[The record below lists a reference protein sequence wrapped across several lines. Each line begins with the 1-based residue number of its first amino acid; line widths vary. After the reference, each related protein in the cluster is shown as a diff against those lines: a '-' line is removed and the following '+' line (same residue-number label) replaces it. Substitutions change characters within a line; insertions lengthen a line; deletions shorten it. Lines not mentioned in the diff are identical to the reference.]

1 LLRGA
6 IRPTIVFMGFL
17 TQIPFSRLRP
27 RSFWR
32 NAGGV
37 APEEVHRIER
47 WLATARVFLAM
58 STLVAVLI
66 DPNEVRSAWAYLLLA
81 FYITHGAAIIIL
93 LRSWT
98 ESSLRFRVIVHTI
111 DVIWPALISLV
122 TSSQSNS
129 FFLFFFFVIAAAA
142 YRWGVWE
149 TVSTAAASGSLLW
162 IESFAIRL
170 SALAPL
176 NRWLAG
182 HALPVFHEDV
192 IAFDPKRLF
201 MTSVY
206 LVVIGLLMG
215 YLAEQQKKL
224 RAEKD
229 EAGRMLGMIRM
240 DTGLAFNLSLILG
253 EIMRLYR
260 SKRVVLASHES
271 GSAKISLAKIELR
284 GDIPHLEWV
293 DAGPSGADT
302 YLFQSAVTAFQARKD
317 RRRAAEYGGLGL
329 TSDGLIAAIPD
340 DVVLERIAAHH
351 AFNQLVGVSFSSGPD
366 LSGRVFFLEPE
377 LTSNPEEDLRFL
389 QDLVR
394 QIGPAVY
401 NVYLVRRLR
410 RRAGALERARLIREL
425 HDGAVQSLIG
435 VEMQMDV
442 LRRTYNVAAPVA
454 SELERIQKLLRE
466 EVLKLR
472 ELMQEMKSADIDS
485 RKLPSFLHDTVDRFQ
500 RETGIRARFVMDDQE
515 LVLLQPVCRELAR
528 ITQEAL
534 VNVRKH
540 SGAAHVLVQ
549 LLESKG
555 SWELII
561 EDDGAGFPF
570 TGRLS
575 QAELENAPHV
585 PAIIRERVRL
595 IEGHLTIESRP
606 GRGSRVEV
614 RVAQNRQAAHG

>member
-1 LLRGA
+1 
-6 IRPTIVFMGFL
+6 MGVL
-17 TQIPFSRLRP
+17 ARVPFFRIRP

-32 NAGGV
+32 NAGGM
-37 APEEVHRIER
+37 ASEEVHRIER
-47 WLATARVFLAM
+47 WLGTARVFLAM
-58 STLVAVLI
+58 STLVAVWI
-66 DPNEVRSAWAYLLLA
+66 DPAEVRSPWAYALLA
-81 FYITHGAAIIIL
+81 FYITHGAAIIFL

-98 ESSLRFRVIVHTI
+98 ESSLRFRVIVHGV
-111 DVIWPALISLV
+111 DVVWPALISLV
-122 TSSQSNS
+122 TSNQSNS

-149 TVSTAAASGSLLW
+149 TVTTAVASVSLLW
-162 IESFAIRL
+162 IESFALRFN
-170 SALAPL
+170 ALASVD
-176 NRWLAG
+176 RWMTT
-182 HALPVFHEDV
+182 HNLPVVQSDL

-201 MTSVY
+201 MSSVY
-206 LVVIGLLMG
+206 LIVIGLLMG

-224 RAEKD
+224 RAEKV
-229 EAGRMLGMIRM
+229 EAARMLSMIRM

-253 EIMRLYR
+253 ETMRLYG
-260 SKRVVLASHES
+260 SKRALLASRES
-271 GSAKISLAKIELR
+271 GSPKISLAMIELR
-284 GDIPHLEWV
+284 RELPQLEWV
-293 DAGPSGADT
+293 DAGPSGAET
-302 YLFQSAVTAFQARKD
+302 FLFTSPVAAFYARKD
-317 RRRAAEYGGLGL
+317 HRRDAKY
-329 TSDGLIAAIPD
+329 DGIGISADGMIAAIPD
-340 DVVLERIAAHH
+340 DTLLQQIASYQSFDRIVA
-351 AFNQLVGVSFSSGPD
+351 VSFSSGPE
-366 LSGRVFFLEPE
+366 LSGRIFFLEPE
-377 LTSNPEEDLRFL
+377 VGANAEEDLHFL
-389 QDLVR
+389 HDLVR

-410 RRAGALERARLIREL
+410 KRAGALERARLIREL

-442 LRRTYNVAAPVA
+442 LRRTYSVAAPLA
-454 SELERIQKLLRE
+454 LELERIQKLLRE

-485 RKLPSFLHDTVDRFQ
+485 RKLPGFLHDAVDRFQ

-515 LVLLQPVCRELAR
+515 LVLPQPVCRELAR

-570 TGRLS
+570 NGRVS
-575 QAELENAPHV
+575 HKELETAPYA
-585 PAIIRERVRL
+585 PAVIRERVRL

>member
-1 LLRGA
+1 
-6 IRPTIVFMGFL
+6 M
-17 TQIPFSRLRP
+17 
-27 RSFWR
+27 
-32 NAGGV
+32 

-58 STLVAVLI
+58 STLVAVWI
-66 DPNEVRSAWAYLLLA
+66 DPGEVRSAWAYALLA
-81 FYITHGAAIIIL
+81 FYITHGAAIIFL

-98 ESSLRFRVIVHTI
+98 ESSLRFRVIVHAI
-111 DVIWPALISLV
+111 DVMWPALISLV
-122 TSSQSNS
+122 TSNQSSS

-149 TVSTAAASGSLLW
+149 TVTTAVASVSLLW
-162 IESFAIRL
+162 IESFALRFN
-170 SALAPL
+170 ALASVD
-176 NRWLAG
+176 RWMTV
-182 HALPVFHEDV
+182 HNLPVVQSDV

-201 MTSVY
+201 MSSVY
-206 LVVIGLLMG
+206 LIVIGLLMG

-224 RAEKD
+224 RAEKV

-253 EIMRLYR
+253 EIMRLYG
-260 SKRVVLASHES
+260 SKRALLASRES
-271 GSAKISLAKIELR
+271 GSPKISFARIELR
-284 GDIPHLEWV
+284 REPQLEWV
-293 DAGPSGADT
+293 DAGVTGADT
-302 YLFQSAVTAFQARKD
+302 YLFPGSALAFYARKE
-317 RRRAAEYGGLGL
+317 RRTGEYSGIGLD
-329 TSDGLIAAIPD
+329 SDGLIVSIPD
-340 DVVLERIAAHH
+340 DSILEEIAVHHSFNRI
-351 AFNQLVGVSFSSGPD
+351 VGVSFSSGPD
-366 LSGRVFFLEPE
+366 LSGRIFFLEAE
-377 LTSNPEEDLRFL
+377 LSTNAEEDLRFL
-389 QDLVR
+389 LDVVR

-410 RRAGALERARLIREL
+410 KRAGALERARLVREL

-442 LRRTYNVAAPVA
+442 LRRTYSVAAPLAV
-454 SELERIQKLLRE
+454 ELERIQKLLRE

-472 ELMQEMKSADIDS
+472 ELMQEMKSADIDA
-485 RKLPSFLHDTVDRFQ
+485 RKLPSFLHDAVDRFQ
-500 RETGIRARFVMDDQE
+500 RETGIRTRFVMDDQE
-515 LVLLQPVCRELAR
+515 LGLTQPVCRELAR

-534 VNVRKH
+534 VNIRKH

-570 TGRLS
+570 NGRLS
-575 QAELENAPHV
+575 QSELETLPYAPAV
-585 PAIIRERVRL
+585 IRERVRL

-606 GRGSRVEV
+606 GRGSRVEI

>member
-1 LLRGA
+1 
-6 IRPTIVFMGFL
+6 MGVL
-17 TQIPFSRLRP
+17 AQIPFFRIRP

-32 NAGGV
+32 NAGGM

-58 STLVAVLI
+58 STLVAVWI
-66 DPNEVRSAWAYLLLA
+66 DPGEVRSPWAYALLA
-81 FYITHGAAIIIL
+81 FYITHGAAIIFL

-98 ESSLRFRVIVHTI
+98 ESSLRFRVIVHGV
-111 DVIWPALISLV
+111 DVIWPVLISLV
-122 TSSQSNS
+122 TSNQSNS

-149 TVSTAAASGSLLW
+149 TVITAVASVSLLW
-162 IESFAIRL
+162 IESFALRFN
-170 SALAPL
+170 ALASVD
-176 NRWLAG
+176 RWLTT
-182 HALPVFHEDV
+182 HNLPVIQSDL

-201 MTSVY
+201 MSSVY
-206 LVVIGLLMG
+206 LIVIGLLMG

-224 RAEKD
+224 RAEKI
-229 EAGRMLGMIRM
+229 EAARMLGMIRM

-253 EIMRLYR
+253 ETMRLYG
-260 SKRVVLASHES
+260 SKRALLASRES
-271 GSAKISLAKIELR
+271 GSPKISLAMIELR
-284 GDIPHLEWV
+284 RELPQLEWV
-293 DAGPSGADT
+293 DAGSSGAET
-302 YLFQSAVTAFQARKD
+302 FLFTSPVAAFYAHKD
-317 RRRAAEYGGLGL
+317 RRDGEYGGIGI
-329 TSDGLIAAIPD
+329 SADGMIAAIPD
-340 DVVLERIAAHH
+340 DAVLQEIASHHGFNRVVA
-351 AFNQLVGVSFSSGPD
+351 VSFSSGPD
-366 LSGRVFFLEPE
+366 LSGRIFFFEPE
-377 LTSNPEEDLRFL
+377 LSANAEEDLRFL
-389 QDLVR
+389 HDLVR

-410 RRAGALERARLIREL
+410 KRAGALERARLIREL

-442 LRRTYNVAAPVA
+442 LRRTYTVAAPVA
-454 SELERIQKLLRE
+454 VELERIQKLLRE

-485 RKLPSFLHDTVDRFQ
+485 RKLPGFLHDAVDRFQ

-515 LVLLQPVCRELAR
+515 LVLPQPVCRELAR

-570 TGRLS
+570 NGRVS
-575 QAELENAPHV
+575 HRELETAPYA
-585 PAIIRERVRL
+585 PAVIRERVRL

-614 RVAQNRQAAHG
+614 RVTQNRQAAHG

>member
-1 LLRGA
+1 
-6 IRPTIVFMGFL
+6 MGVL
-17 TQIPFSRLRP
+17 AQIPFVRIRP

-32 NAGGV
+32 NAGGM

-47 WLATARVFLAM
+47 WLGTARVFLAM
-58 STLVAVLI
+58 STLVAVWI
-66 DPNEVRSAWAYLLLA
+66 DPGEVRSPWAYALLA
-81 FYITHGAAIIIL
+81 FYITHGAAIIFL

-98 ESSLRFRVIVHTI
+98 ESSLRFRVIVHGV
-111 DVIWPALISLV
+111 DVIWPVLISLV
-122 TSSQSNS
+122 TSNQSNS

-149 TVSTAAASGSLLW
+149 TVTTAVASVSLLW
-162 IESFAIRL
+162 IESFALRL
-170 SALAPL
+170 NALASVD
-176 NRWLAG
+176 RWLTT
-182 HALPVFHEDV
+182 HNLPVVQSDL

-201 MTSVY
+201 MSSVY
-206 LVVIGLLMG
+206 LIVIGLLMG

-224 RAEKD
+224 RAEKV
-229 EAGRMLGMIRM
+229 EAARMLSMIRM
-240 DTGLAFNLSLILG
+240 DTGLAFNLSLIMG
-253 EIMRLYR
+253 ETMRLYG
-260 SKRVVLASHES
+260 SKRALLASRES
-271 GSAKISLAKIELR
+271 GSPKISLAIIELR
-284 GDIPHLEWV
+284 RELPQLEWV

-302 YLFQSAVTAFQARKD
+302 FLFASPTAAFYARKGQ
-317 RRRAAEYGGLGL
+317 RR
-329 TSDGLIAAIPD
+329 DGQYDGIAISADGMIAAIPED
-340 DVVLERIAAHH
+340 SVLQEVATHH
-351 AFNQLVGVSFSSGPD
+351 AFDRVAAVSFSSGPD
-366 LSGRVFFLEPE
+366 LSGRIFFLEPE
-377 LTSNPEEDLRFL
+377 LGANAEEDLCFL

-410 RRAGALERARLIREL
+410 KRAGALERARLIREL

-442 LRRTYNVAAPVA
+442 LRRTYSVAAPLAV
-454 SELERIQKLLRE
+454 ELERIQKLLRE

-485 RKLPSFLHDTVDRFQ
+485 RKLPGFLHDAVDRFQ

-515 LVLLQPVCRELAR
+515 LVLPQPVCRELAR

-555 SWELII
+555 TWELII

-570 TGRLS
+570 NGRVS
-575 QAELENAPHV
+575 HKELETAPYA
-585 PAIIRERVRL
+585 PAVIRERVRL

>member
-1 LLRGA
+1 MRVLA
-6 IRPTIVFMGFL
+6 
-17 TQIPFSRLRP
+17 QIPLIRIRP

-32 NAGGV
+32 NAGGM

-47 WLATARVFLAM
+47 WIATARVFLAM
-58 STLVAVLI
+58 STLVAVWI
-66 DPNEVRSAWAYLLLA
+66 DPAEVRSAWAYAILA
-81 FYITHGAAIIIL
+81 FYITHGAAIIFL

-98 ESSLRFRVIVHTI
+98 ESSLRFRVIVHAV
-111 DVIWPALISLV
+111 DVIWPVLISLV
-122 TSSQSNS
+122 TSNQSNS

-149 TVSTAAASGSLLW
+149 TVTTAVASVSLLW
-162 IESFAIRL
+162 IEGFALRL
-170 SALAPL
+170 NALAGVD
-176 NRWLAG
+176 RWMTA
-182 HALPVFHEDV
+182 HSLPVFQSDV

-201 MTSVY
+201 MSSVY
-206 LVVIGLLMG
+206 LIVIGLLMG

-240 DTGLAFNLSLILG
+240 DAGLAFNLSVILG
-253 EIMRLYR
+253 QIMRLYG
-260 SKRVVLASHES
+260 SKRVLLASRES
-271 GSAKISLAKIELR
+271 GSPKISLAKIELR
-284 GDIPHLEWV
+284 REIPHLEWL

-302 YLFQSAVTAFQARKD
+302 YLFPSSLDAFYARKD
-317 RRRAAEYGGLGL
+317 ERHAGEYGGIGI
-329 TSDGLIAAIPD
+329 SEDGSIASIPED
-340 DVVLERIAAHH
+340 SLLERIAEHH
-351 AFNQLVGVSFSSGPD
+351 SFNRVLAVSFSSGPD

-377 LTSNPEEDLRFL
+377 LSANAEEDLRFF

-442 LRRTYNVAAPVA
+442 LRRTYTVAPPLAV
-454 SELERIQKLLRE
+454 ELERIQELLRE

-485 RKLPSFLHDTVDRFQ
+485 RKLPNFLHDSVDRFQ
-500 RETGIRARFVMDDQE
+500 RETGIRTRFVMDDQE
-515 LVLLQPVCRELAR
+515 LVLPQPVCRELAR

-575 QAELENAPHV
+575 HPELDNVPYAPAV
-585 PAIIRERVRL
+585 IRERVKL

>member
-1 LLRGA
+1 
-6 IRPTIVFMGFL
+6 M
-17 TQIPFSRLRP
+17 
-27 RSFWR
+27 
-32 NAGGV
+32 

-58 STLVAVLI
+58 STLVAVWI
-66 DPNEVRSAWAYLLLA
+66 DPAEVRSAWAYAMLA
-81 FYITHGAAIIIL
+81 FYITHGAAIIFL

-98 ESSLRFRVIVHTI
+98 ESSLRFRVIVHTVDI
-111 DVIWPALISLV
+111 IWPVLISLV
-122 TSSQSNS
+122 TSNQSNS

-149 TVSTAAASGSLLW
+149 TVTTAVASVSLLW
-162 IESFAIRL
+162 IESFALRL
-170 SALAPL
+170 DALVPVD
-176 NRWLAG
+176 RWMTA
-182 HALPVFHEDV
+182 HSLPVIQSDL

-201 MTSVY
+201 MSSVY
-206 LVVIGLLMG
+206 LIVIGLLMG

-224 RAEKD
+224 RAEKE

-240 DTGLAFNLSLILG
+240 DAGLAFNLSLILG
-253 EIMRLYR
+253 EVMRLYG
-260 SKRVVLASHES
+260 SKRALLASRES
-271 GSAKISLAKIELR
+271 GSPKISLAKIEMR
-284 GDIPHLEWV
+284 REIPHLEWV
-293 DAGPSGADT
+293 DAGTSGADT
-302 YLFQSAVTAFQARKD
+302 YLFSSPLVAFYARKD
-317 RRRAAEYGGLGL
+317 QRRAGEYDGIGI
-329 TSDGLIAAIPD
+329 SADGLIAAIPED
-340 DVVLERIAAHH
+340 SLLERIAEHH
-351 AFNQLVGVSFSSGPD
+351 SFNRVLAVSFSSGPD
-366 LSGRVFFLEPE
+366 LSGRVLFLEPE
-377 LTSNPEEDLRFL
+377 LGANAEEDLRFL

-442 LRRTYNVAAPVA
+442 LRRTYTIAAPLAV
-454 SELERIQKLLRE
+454 ELERIQELLRE

-485 RKLPSFLHDTVDRFQ
+485 RKLPSFLHDSVDRFQ
-500 RETGIRARFVMDDQE
+500 RETGIRTRFVMDDQE
-515 LVLLQPVCRELAR
+515 FVLPQPVCRELAR

-540 SGAAHVLVQ
+540 SGATHVLVQ

-575 QAELENAPHV
+575 HPELDNAPYA
-585 PAIIRERVRL
+585 PAVIRERVKL

>member
-1 LLRGA
+1 MA
-6 IRPTIVFMGFL
+6 FL
-17 TQIPFSRLRP
+17 AQIPFVRLRP

-32 NAGGV
+32 NARGI
-37 APEEVHRIER
+37 APEEVHRVER

-58 STLVAVLI
+58 SALVAVWI
-66 DPNEVRSAWAYLLLA
+66 NPREVRSAWAYALLT
-81 FYITHGAAIIIL
+81 FYITHGAAIIFL

-98 ESSLRFRVIVHTI
+98 ESSLTFRVVVHAA
-111 DVIWPALISLV
+111 DVFWPALISLT
-122 TSSQSNS
+122 TSSQSYS
-129 FFLFFFFVIAAAA
+129 FFLFFFFVIVAAA

-149 TVSTAAASGSLLW
+149 TVSTSVAAASMLWLQSLVLRLGAVSSVDRW
-162 IESFAIRL
+162 L
-170 SALAPL
+170 SA
-176 NRWLAG
+176 
-182 HALPVFHEDV
+182 HALPVFQEDV
-192 IAFDPKRLF
+192 VAFDPKRLF
-201 MTSVY
+201 MRSVY
-206 LVVIGLLMG
+206 LVVIGVLLG

-229 EAGRMLGMIRM
+229 EAVSMLGMVRM
-240 DTGLAFNLSLILG
+240 DTGLAFNLSLILS
-253 EIMRLYR
+253 EMMRLYR
-260 SKRVVLASHES
+260 SRRCLLASRES
-271 GSAKISLAKIELR
+271 GSPKISLAKIEMR
-284 GDIPHLEWV
+284 RETPHLEWL
-293 DAGPSGADT
+293 DPGPSGGET
-302 YLFQSAVTAFQARKD
+302 YLFASGVTAFYAQRE
-317 RRRAAEYGGLGL
+317 RRRKGEYRGIGL
-329 TSDGLIAAIPD
+329 TPDGVLSPIPD
-340 DVVLERIAAHH
+340 DVLLERISAQHG
-351 AFNQLVGVSFSSGPD
+351 FEQLLTVSFSSGAD
-366 LSGRVFFLEPE
+366 LSGRIFFLDPE
-377 LTSNPEEDLRFL
+377 LSSNSEEDLRFL

-410 RRAGALERARLIREL
+410 RRAGALERARLVREL

-442 LRRTYNVAAPVA
+442 LRRSHPVA
-454 SELERIQKLLRE
+454 VPLDAELERIQKLLRE

-472 ELMQEMKSADIDS
+472 ELMQEMKSVDIDA
-485 RKLPSFLHDTVDRFQ
+485 RRLPSFLHDAVDRFQ

-515 LVLLQPVCRELAR
+515 LTLPQPVCRELAR

-555 SWELII
+555 SWELIV
-561 EDDGAGFPF
+561 EDDGTGFPF

-575 QAELENAPHV
+575 SLEVETAPHV

>member
-1 LLRGA
+1 
-6 IRPTIVFMGFL
+6 MGVL
-17 TQIPFSRLRP
+17 AQIPLIHIRP

-32 NAGGV
+32 NAGGM

-58 STLVAVLI
+58 STLVAVWI
-66 DPNEVRSAWAYLLLA
+66 DPGEVRSPWAYALLA
-81 FYITHGAAIIIL
+81 FYITHGAAIIFL
-93 LRSWT
+93 LRSWS
-98 ESSLRFRVIVHTI
+98 ESSLRFRVIVHGV

-122 TSSQSNS
+122 TSNQSNS

-149 TVSTAAASGSLLW
+149 TVSTAVASVSLLW
-162 IESFAIRL
+162 IESFALRFN
-170 SALAPL
+170 ALASVD
-176 NRWLAG
+176 RWMTV
-182 HALPVFHEDV
+182 HNLPVIQSDL

-201 MTSVY
+201 MSSVY
-206 LVVIGLLMG
+206 LIVIGLLMG

-224 RAEKD
+224 RAEKV
-229 EAGRMLGMIRM
+229 EAGRMLAMIRM

-253 EIMRLYR
+253 ETMRLYG
-260 SKRVVLASHES
+260 SKRALIASRES
-271 GSAKISLAKIELR
+271 GSPKISLAKIELR
-284 GDIPHLEWV
+284 RELPQLEWV
-293 DAGPSGADT
+293 DAGATGPDTFLFPS
-302 YLFQSAVTAFQARKD
+302 SALAFYARQD
-317 RRRAAEYGGLGL
+317 QRRAGEFSGIALG
-329 TSDGLIAAIPD
+329 SDGLIASIPED
-340 DVVLERIAAHH
+340 SMLEQIAAHH
-351 AFNQLVGVSFSSGPD
+351 TFKQIVGVSFASGPD
-366 LSGRVFFLEPE
+366 LSGRIFFLEPE
-377 LTSNPEEDLRFL
+377 LSSNPEEDLRFL

-410 RRAGALERARLIREL
+410 KRAGALERARLIREL

-442 LRRTYNVAAPVA
+442 LRRTYTVAVPLAV
-454 SELERIQKLLRE
+454 ELERIQKLLRE

-472 ELMQEMKSADIDS
+472 ELIG
-485 RKLPSFLHDTVDRFQ
+485 FLHDAVDRFQ
-500 RETGIRARFVMDDQE
+500 RETGIRTRFVMDDQE
-515 LVLLQPVCRELAR
+515 LLLPQPVCRELAR

-561 EDDGAGFPF
+561 EDDGSGFPF
-570 TGRLS
+570 NGRLA
-575 QAELENAPHV
+575 QPELDNAPYAPV
-585 PAIIRERVRL
+585 VIRERVRL

>member
-1 LLRGA
+1 
-6 IRPTIVFMGFL
+6 MGFL
-17 TQIPFSRLRP
+17 AQIPLIRLRP

-58 STLVAVLI
+58 SALVAVWI
-66 DPNEVRSAWAYLLLA
+66 NPREVRSAWAYALLA
-81 FYITHGAAIIIL
+81 FYITHGAAIIFL

-98 ESSLRFRVIVHTI
+98 ESSLTFRVVVHAA
-111 DVIWPALISLV
+111 DVFWPALISLT
-122 TSSQSNS
+122 TSSQSYS
-129 FFLFFFFVIAAAA
+129 FFLFFFFVIVAAA

-149 TVSTAAASGSLLW
+149 TVLTSVASASMLWLQSLVLRLGAVGSVD
-162 IESFAIRL
+162 
-170 SALAPL
+170 
-176 NRWLAG
+176 RWLAR
-182 HALPVFHEDV
+182 HDLPVFQED
-192 IAFDPKRLF
+192 IGAFDPKRLF
-201 MTSVY
+201 MRSVY
-206 LVVIGLLMG
+206 LVVIGVLLG

-229 EAGRMLGMIRM
+229 EAGRMLGMVRM

-253 EIMRLYR
+253 EMMRLYR
-260 SKRVVLASHES
+260 CRRCLLASRES
-271 GSAKISLAKIELR
+271 GSPKISLAKLEVRR
-284 GDIPHLEWV
+284 GIPQLEWLEP
-293 DAGPSGADT
+293 GSGGADT
-302 YLFQSAVTAFQARKD
+302 YLFTSEATAFYAKAEQ
-317 RRRAAEYGGLGL
+317 RRYGKYGGIGL
-329 TSDGLIAAIPD
+329 THDGTISVLPD
-340 DVVLERIAAHH
+340 DALLGRISAQHS
-351 AFNQLVGVSFSSGPD
+351 FGQLLAVSFSSGAD
-366 LSGRVFFLEPE
+366 LSGRIFFLDPE
-377 LTSNPEEDLRFL
+377 ISSNSEEDLRFL

-410 RRAGALERARLIREL
+410 RRAGALERARLVREL

-442 LRRTYNVAAPVA
+442 LRRSHPVSVALG
-454 SELERIQKLLRE
+454 SELERIQQLLRE

-472 ELMQEMKSADIDS
+472 ELMQEMKSVDIDA
-485 RKLPSFLHDTVDRFQ
+485 RRLPGFLHDAVDRFQ

-515 LVLLQPVCRELAR
+515 LVLPQPVCRELAR

-555 SWELII
+555 SWELIV
-561 EDDGAGFPF
+561 EDDGSGFPF
-570 TGRLS
+570 AGRMS
-575 QAELENAPHV
+575 HVDLESAPHT

-595 IEGHLTIESRP
+595 IEGRLTIESRP

>member
-1 LLRGA
+1 
-6 IRPTIVFMGFL
+6 MGVL
-17 TQIPFSRLRP
+17 AQIPLIRLRP

-32 NAGGV
+32 NAGGM

-58 STLVAVLI
+58 STLVAVWI
-66 DPNEVRSAWAYLLLA
+66 DPGEVRSAWAYALLA
-81 FYITHGAAIIIL
+81 FYITHGAAIIFL

-98 ESSLRFRVIVHTI
+98 ESSLRFRVIVHAV

-122 TSSQSNS
+122 TSNQSNS

-149 TVSTAAASGSLLW
+149 TITTAVASVSLLW
-162 IESFAIRL
+162 IESFALRL
-170 SALAPL
+170 DALGPVD
-176 NRWLAG
+176 RWMTA
-182 HALPVFHEDV
+182 HNLPVVQSDV

-201 MTSVY
+201 MSSVY
-206 LVVIGLLMG
+206 LIVMGLLMG

-240 DTGLAFNLSLILG
+240 DTGLAFNLSRILG
-253 EIMRLYR
+253 EIMRLY
-260 SKRVVLASHES
+260 SCKRVLIASRES
-271 GSAKISLAKIELR
+271 GNPKISLAQIELTR
-284 GDIPHLEWV
+284 GIPHLEWV
-293 DAGPSGADT
+293 DAGSSGVDT
-302 YLFQSAVTAFQARKD
+302 YLFTSSVAAFYARKD
-317 RRRAAEYGGLGL
+317 QRRTVEYSGIGISG
-329 TSDGLIAAIPD
+329 DGLIAAIPENA
-340 DVVLERIAAHH
+340 VLDEIGNHHTFHRILA
-351 AFNQLVGVSFSSGPD
+351 VSFSSGPD
-366 LSGRVFFLEPE
+366 LSGRLFFLEPE
-377 LTSNPEEDLRFL
+377 LGSNAEEDLRFL

-410 RRAGALERARLIREL
+410 KRAGALERARLIREL

-442 LRRTYNVAAPVA
+442 LRRTYTVAAPLAV
-454 SELERIQKLLRE
+454 ELERIQKLLRE

-485 RKLPSFLHDTVDRFQ
+485 RKLPGFLHDAVDRFQ
-500 RETGIRARFVMDDQE
+500 RETGIRTRFVMDDQE
-515 LVLLQPVCRELAR
+515 LLLPQPVCRELAR

-570 TGRLS
+570 NGRLTQPEVDS
-575 QAELENAPHV
+575 APYA
-585 PAIIRERVRL
+585 PAVIRERVRL

-614 RVAQNRQAAHG
+614 RVAQNHQAAHG

>member
-1 LLRGA
+1 
-6 IRPTIVFMGFL
+6 MGVL
-17 TQIPFSRLRP
+17 AQIPSFRIRP

-32 NAGGV
+32 KAGGM
-37 APEEVHRIER
+37 APEDVHRIER

-58 STLVAVLI
+58 STLVAVWI
-66 DPNEVRSAWAYLLLA
+66 DPAEVRSPWAYALLA
-81 FYITHGAAIIIL
+81 FYITHGAAIIFL

-98 ESSLRFRVIVHTI
+98 ESSLRFRVIVHGV
-111 DVIWPALISLV
+111 DVVWPALISLV
-122 TSSQSNS
+122 SSNQSNS

-149 TVSTAAASGSLLW
+149 TVSTAVCSVSLLW
-162 IESFAIRL
+162 IESFALRFN
-170 SALAPL
+170 ALASVD
-176 NRWLAG
+176 RWMTT
-182 HALPVFHEDV
+182 HNLPVIQSDL

-201 MTSVY
+201 MSSVY
-206 LVVIGLLMG
+206 LIVIGLLMG

-224 RAEKD
+224 RAEKV
-229 EAGRMLGMIRM
+229 EGGRMLAMIRM
-240 DTGLAFNLSLILG
+240 DTGLAFNLSLIVG
-253 EIMRLYR
+253 ETMRLYS
-260 SKRVVLASHES
+260 SKRALLASRES
-271 GSAKISLAKIELR
+271 GSPKISLATVELR
-284 GDIPHLEWV
+284 RELPQLEWV
-293 DAGPSGADT
+293 DAGPGGAET
-302 YLFQSAVTAFQARKD
+302 YLFGSSVACFYARKD
-317 RRRAAEYGGLGL
+317 QRRPGEYSGIGI
-329 TSDGLIAAIPD
+329 SADGMIADNPD
-340 DVVLERIAAHH
+340 NAVLHEISAHH
-351 AFNQLVGVSFSSGPD
+351 DFNRLVGVSFSSGPD
-366 LSGRVFFLEPE
+366 LSGRIFFFEPE
-377 LTSNPEEDLRFL
+377 LGANPEEDLRFL

-410 RRAGALERARLIREL
+410 KRAGALERARLIREL

-442 LRRTYNVAAPVA
+442 LRRTYTVAAPLAV
-454 SELERIQKLLRE
+454 ELERIQKLLRE

-485 RKLPSFLHDTVDRFQ
+485 RKLPGFLHDAVDRFQ

-515 LVLLQPVCRELAR
+515 LVLPQPVCRELAR

-570 TGRLS
+570 NGRLS
-575 QAELENAPHV
+575 HRELETSPYAPAV
-585 PAIIRERVRL
+585 IRERVRL
-595 IEGHLTIESRP
+595 IEGHLTVESRP

>member
-1 LLRGA
+1 
-6 IRPTIVFMGFL
+6 MGIL
-17 TQIPFSRLRP
+17 AQIPFIRMRP

-32 NAGGV
+32 NAGGM

-58 STLVAVLI
+58 STLVAVWI
-66 DPNEVRSAWAYLLLA
+66 DPGEVRSAWAYALLA
-81 FYITHGAAIIIL
+81 FYITHGAAIIFL

-98 ESSLRFRVIVHTI
+98 ESSLRFRVIVHAI

-122 TSSQSNS
+122 TSNQSNS

-149 TVSTAAASGSLLW
+149 TVTTAVASTSLLW
-162 IESFAIRL
+162 IESFALRFN
-170 SALAPL
+170 ALASVD
-176 NRWLAG
+176 RWMTS
-182 HALPVFHEDV
+182 HNLPVVQSDV

-201 MTSVY
+201 MSSVY
-206 LVVIGLLMG
+206 LIVIGLLMG

-224 RAEKD
+224 RAEKV

-253 EIMRLYR
+253 EIMRLYG
-260 SKRVVLASHES
+260 SKRALLASRES
-271 GSAKISLAKIELR
+271 GSPKISFAKIELR
-284 GDIPHLEWV
+284 REIPQLEWL
-293 DAGPSGADT
+293 DAGPTGADT
-302 YLFQSAVTAFQARKD
+302 YLFSSSALGFYARKD
-317 RRRAAEYGGLGL
+317 QRRAGEHSGIGIEG
-329 TSDGLIAAIPD
+329 DGLIAAIPD
-340 DVVLERIAAHH
+340 DAILEQIAAHH
-351 AFNQLVGVSFSSGPD
+351 SFNRIVGVSFSSGPD
-366 LSGRVFFLEPE
+366 LSGRIFFLEAE
-377 LTSNPEEDLRFL
+377 LSRNAEEDLRFL
-389 QDLVR
+389 LDLVR

-442 LRRTYNVAAPVA
+442 LRRTYSVAAPLAV
-454 SELERIQKLLRE
+454 ELERIQKLLRE

-485 RKLPSFLHDTVDRFQ
+485 RKLPSFLHDAVDRFQ

-515 LVLLQPVCRELAR
+515 LVLPQPVCRELAR

-540 SGAAHVLVQ
+540 SNASHVLVQ

-570 TGRLS
+570 NGRLT
-575 QAELENAPHV
+575 QPELESSAYAPAV
-585 PAIIRERVRL
+585 IRERVRL

-614 RVAQNRQAAHG
+614 RVAQNSQAAHG

>member
-1 LLRGA
+1 
-6 IRPTIVFMGFL
+6 MGFVAQVPL
-17 TQIPFSRLRP
+17 ARLRP

-32 NAGGV
+32 NARGI

-58 STLVAVLI
+58 SALVAVWI
-66 DPNEVRSAWAYLLLA
+66 NPREVRSAWAYALLT
-81 FYITHGAAIIIL
+81 FYITHGAAIIFL

-98 ESSLRFRVIVHTI
+98 DSSLTFRVVVHAA
-111 DVIWPALISLV
+111 DVFWPALISLT
-122 TSSQSNS
+122 TSSQSYS
-129 FFLFFFFVIAAAA
+129 FFLFFFFVIVAAA

-149 TVSTAAASGSLLW
+149 TVLTSVAAASMLWLQSLVLRLGAVGSVD
-162 IESFAIRL
+162 
-170 SALAPL
+170 
-176 NRWLAG
+176 RWLSD
-182 HALPVFHEDV
+182 HNLPVFLEDV
-192 IAFDPKRLF
+192 GAFDPKRLF
-201 MTSVY
+201 MRSVY
-206 LVVIGLLMG
+206 LVVIGVLLG

-229 EAGRMLGMIRM
+229 EAGRMLGMVRM

-253 EIMRLYR
+253 EMMRLYR
-260 SKRVVLASHES
+260 ARGCLLASRES
-271 GSAKISLAKIELR
+271 GGPKISFAKIEMR
-284 GDIPHLEWV
+284 RDTPHLEWL
-293 DAGPSGADT
+293 DPGPSGADT
-302 YLFQSAVTAFQARKD
+302 YLFASPVTVFHAKTEPRRKG
-317 RRRAAEYGGLGL
+317 EYRGIGL
-329 TSDGLIAAIPD
+329 TKHGMISPIPD
-340 DVVLERIAAHH
+340 DVLLERISAQHS
-351 AFNQLVGVSFSSGPD
+351 FGQLLAVSFSSGAD
-366 LSGRVFFLEPE
+366 LSGRIFFLDPE
-377 LTSNPEEDLRFL
+377 LSSNSEEDLRFL
-389 QDLVR
+389 QDFVR

-410 RRAGALERARLIREL
+410 RRAGALERARLVREL

-442 LRRTYNVAAPVA
+442 LRRSHPVSVSLDA
-454 SELERIQKLLRE
+454 ELERIQQLLRE

-472 ELMQEMKSADIDS
+472 ELMQEMKSVDIDA
-485 RKLPSFLHDTVDRFQ
+485 RRLPSFLHDAVDRFQ

-515 LVLLQPVCRELAR
+515 LILPQPVCRELAR

-555 SWELII
+555 SWELIV
-561 EDDGAGFPF
+561 EDDGTGFPF
-570 TGRLS
+570 AGRLS
-575 QAELENAPHV
+575 HLDLESAPHA

-606 GRGSRVEV
+606 GRGSRVEI
-614 RVAQNRQAAHG
+614 RVAQNRQAAYG

>member
-1 LLRGA
+1 
-6 IRPTIVFMGFL
+6 MGIL
-17 TQIPFSRLRP
+17 AQIPFIRMRP

-32 NAGGV
+32 NAGGM

-58 STLVAVLI
+58 STLVAVWI
-66 DPNEVRSAWAYLLLA
+66 DPGEVRSAWAYALLA
-81 FYITHGAAIIIL
+81 FYITHGAAIIFL

-98 ESSLRFRVIVHTI
+98 ESSLRFRVIVHAI

-122 TSSQSNS
+122 TSNQSNS

-149 TVSTAAASGSLLW
+149 TVTTAVASTSLLW
-162 IESFAIRL
+162 IESFALRFN
-170 SALAPL
+170 ALASVD
-176 NRWLAG
+176 RWMTS
-182 HALPVFHEDV
+182 HNLPVVQSDV

-201 MTSVY
+201 MSSVY
-206 LVVIGLLMG
+206 LIVIGLLMG

-224 RAEKD
+224 RAEKV

-253 EIMRLYR
+253 EIMRLYG
-260 SKRVVLASHES
+260 SKRALLASRES
-271 GSAKISLAKIELR
+271 GSPKISFAKIELR
-284 GDIPHLEWV
+284 REIPQLEWL
-293 DAGPSGADT
+293 DAGPTGADT
-302 YLFQSAVTAFQARKD
+302 YLFSSSTLGFYARKD
-317 RRRAAEYGGLGL
+317 QRRAGEYSGIGIDG
-329 TSDGLIAAIPD
+329 DGLIAAIPD
-340 DVVLERIAAHH
+340 DAILEQIAAHH
-351 AFNQLVGVSFSSGPD
+351 SFNRIVGVSFSSGPD
-366 LSGRVFFLEPE
+366 LSGRIFFLEAE
-377 LTSNPEEDLRFL
+377 LSANAEEDLRFL
-389 QDLVR
+389 LDLVR

-442 LRRTYNVAAPVA
+442 LRRTYSVAAPLAV
-454 SELERIQKLLRE
+454 ELERIQKLLRE

-485 RKLPSFLHDTVDRFQ
+485 RKLPSFLHDAVDRFQ

-515 LVLLQPVCRELAR
+515 LVLPQPVCRELAR

-540 SGAAHVLVQ
+540 SNASHVLVQ

-570 TGRLS
+570 NGRLT
-575 QAELENAPHV
+575 QPELESSAYAPAV
-585 PAIIRERVRL
+585 IRERVRL

-614 RVAQNRQAAHG
+614 RVAQNSQAAHG